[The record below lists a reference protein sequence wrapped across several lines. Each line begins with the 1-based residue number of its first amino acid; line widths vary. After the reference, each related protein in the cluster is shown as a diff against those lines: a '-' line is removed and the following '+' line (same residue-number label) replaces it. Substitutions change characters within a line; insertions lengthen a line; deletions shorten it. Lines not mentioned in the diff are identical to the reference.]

1 MTFINEAASLVH
13 ARSVGVLPAALTLVD
28 SNHPILMFADQPAIR
43 EDRLMLPLMKM
54 LKRLLGT
61 ASLPESTEM
70 RSVVIMQRKAHRF
83 TEGELQ
89 AAGERGWEKKF
100 DGKADPMY
108 FVSADQAALT
118 VVKAGPHV
126 MRVTSFPCRYA
137 DDDEYALSQLSQ
149 PEQKKAWNEHQ
160 AHTLLDLFN
169 DLSRAEKRIP
179 DADAYASLA
188 KLALHLG
195 DPNCTAVFVP
205 DKNIMMPN
213 DGTAEEGLRLLINKN
228 LF

>member
-1 MTFINEAASLVH
+1 MPL
-13 ARSVGVLPAALTLVD
+13 
-28 SNHPILMFADQPAIR
+28 IR
-43 EDRLMLPLMKM
+43 M
-54 LKRLLGT
+54 LKRLVGT
-61 ASLPESTEM
+61 ASRSESTEM
-70 RSVVIMQRKAHRF
+70 RSIVIMQRKTHRF
-83 TEGELQ
+83 TEEELQ

-100 DGKADPMY
+100 DGKDDPMY

-126 MRVTSFPCRYA
+126 MRVTSLPCRYI
-137 DDDEYALSQLSQ
+137 DDDEYALSQLPQ
-149 PEQKKAWNEHQ
+149 PQQKMAWNEHH

-169 DLSRAEKRIP
+169 DLSSSEQRIA

-195 DPNCTAVFVP
+195 DPNCAAVFVP

-213 DGTAEEGLRLLINKN
+213 DGTAEEGLRLLINKA

>member
-1 MTFINEAASLVH
+1 M
-13 ARSVGVLPAALTLVD
+13 P
-28 SNHPILMFADQPAIR
+28 
-43 EDRLMLPLMKM
+43 PLMKM
-54 LKRLLGT
+54 FQRLFGT
-61 ASLPESTEM
+61 ASQSGSTEM
-70 RSVVIMQRKAHRF
+70 RSIVIMQRKAHRF
-83 TEGELQ
+83 TEQELQ
-89 AAGERGWEKKF
+89 AAGERGWERKF
-100 DGKADPMY
+100 DGKEDPMY

-126 MRVTSFPCRYA
+126 MRVTSLPCRYV
-137 DDDEYALSQLSQ
+137 DDDEYALSQLPQ
-149 PEQKKAWNEHQ
+149 PEQKKAWNEHH

-169 DLSRAEKRIP
+169 DLSRAEKKIA

-195 DPNCTAVFVP
+195 DPNCTAIFVP

-213 DGTAEEGLRLLINKN
+213 DGTAEEGLRLLINKH

>member
-1 MTFINEAASLVH
+1 
-13 ARSVGVLPAALTLVD
+13 
-28 SNHPILMFADQPAIR
+28 
-43 EDRLMLPLMKM
+43 MKM

-61 ASLPESTEM
+61 ASRSESAEM
-70 RSVVIMQRKAHRF
+70 RSIVILQRKAHRF
-83 TEGELQ
+83 TEEELK

-100 DGKADPMY
+100 DGKEDLMY

-126 MRVTSFPCRYA
+126 MRVTSLPSRYVE
-137 DDDEYALSQLSQ
+137 DDEYALSQLPQ
-149 PEQKKAWNEHQ
+149 PEQKKAWHEHH

-169 DLSRAEKRIP
+169 DLSGSEKRIA
-179 DADAYASLA
+179 DGDAYASLA

-195 DPNCTAVFVP
+195 DPNCAAVFVP
-205 DKNIMMPN
+205 DKNVMMPN
-213 DGTAEEGLRLLINKN
+213 DGTAEEGLRSLINKK